1 MVVQHNLSSM
11 NTNRQLN
18 ISDNIKAASS
28 EKLAS
33 GYRIN
38 RAADDAAGLSISEKL
53 RWQIRGLNTASRNIS
68 DGISLIQVADGA
80 LAESHAILQ
89 RMNELSVQAANDTNT
104 SIDRAAIQS
113 EINEITKE
121 LDRIATGTT
130 FNGEIYPLYG
140 KGIQLPD
147 GIGVTDITVVNNSQ
161 GTVTCDGVVYNPGDT
176 FTVKNVLSIMKAPDY
191 SNMSE
196 AAIYF
201 SHNGGSGRGYTTSNI
216 FTVDEISTTPPVNY
230 DIKYS
235 KLSDVKVDDN
245 GYLYADS
252 LSSSNSRFYMGQRQ
266 FVIVQNPTPANLDA
280 AGIYKAGSADEPIN
294 IQAGSLSG
302 QAVEIP
308 LVDASAAALGVT
320 SLDVT
325 SFQSAGDAIDTIAGA
340 IEKVSKYRSQFG
352 AIQNRLEHS
361 KSNVENTAE
370 NTQNAES
377 RIRDTDIADEMVK
390 FSTASIIS
398 QSAQSMLTQANQQPQ
413 GVLSL
418 LSQ

>member
-68 DGISLIQVADGA
+68 DDISLIQVADGA

-140 KGIQLPD
+140 NGIQYPD
-147 GIGVTDITVVNNSQ
+147 ASGVIDITVVNNSP
-161 GTVTCDGVVYNPGDT
+161 GTVTCDGVVYNPGDV
-176 FTVKNVLSIMKAPDY
+176 FTVKNVLSILKAPDY
-191 SNMSE
+191 KDLSD
-196 AAIYF
+196 AAIF
-201 SHNGGSGRGYTTSNI
+201 QTAANGNGAGYSSSTI
-216 FTVDEISTTPPVNY
+216 FTVDSNSPHTQIT
-230 DIKYS
+230 YS
-235 KLSDVKVDDN
+235 KLSDVKVDEN

-252 LSSSNSRFYMGQRQ
+252 LPYNDRRYYMGPRQ
-266 FVIVQNPTPANLDA
+266 FLPYNPQTPDNLEAN
-280 AGIYKAGSADEPIN
+280 GVFKAIPADEPIN

-302 QAVEIP
+302 QAVELP

>member
-18 ISDNIKAASS
+18 INDNIKAASS
-28 EKLAS
+28 QKLAS

-53 RWQIRGLNTASRNIS
+53 RWQIRGLTTASRNIS

-130 FNGEIYPLYG
+130 FNGAIYPLYG

-147 GIGVTDITVVNNSQ
+147 AIGVADITVVNNSQ
-161 GTVTCDGVVYNPGDT
+161 GTVTCDGVVYNPGDV
-176 FTVKNVLSIMKAPDY
+176 FTVKNVLSILRLPDY
-191 SNMSE
+191 KDLSC
-196 AAIYF
+196 AAIYQ
-201 SHNGGSGRGYTTSNI
+201 SGTQGNSGYSSSNI
-216 FTVDEISTTPPVNY
+216 FTIESNSLHTQIT
-230 DIKYS
+230 YS
-235 KLSDVKVDDN
+235 KLSDVKVDEN
-245 GYLYADS
+245 GYLYADC
-252 LSSSNSRFYMGQRQ
+252 LSSSKIRYYMGPRQ
-266 FVIVQNPTPANLDA
+266 FLPYNPHTPDNLDA
-280 AGIYKAGSADEPIN
+280 NGVYKAIPADKPIN
-294 IQAGSLSG
+294 IQAGFLSG
-302 QAVEIP
+302 QSVVIP

-340 IEKVSKYRSQFG
+340 IDKVSRYRSQFG

>member
-147 GIGVTDITVVNNSQ
+147 GIGVADITVVNSSQ
-161 GTVTCDGVVYNPGDT
+161 GTVTCDGVVYNPGDV
-176 FTVKNVLSIMKAPDY
+176 FTVKNVLSILRLPDY
-191 SNMSE
+191 KDISC
-196 AAIYF
+196 AAIYQ
-201 SHNGGSGRGYTTSNI
+201 SGTQGNSGYSSSNI
-216 FTVDEISTTPPVNY
+216 FTIESNSLHTQIT
-230 DIKYS
+230 YS
-235 KLSDVKVDDN
+235 KLSDVKVDEN
-245 GYLYADS
+245 GYLYADC
-252 LSSSNSRFYMGQRQ
+252 LASSKIRYYMGPRQ
-266 FVIVQNPTPANLDA
+266 FLPYNPQTPDNLDA
-280 AGIYKAGSADEPIN
+280 NGVFKAIPADEPIN

-302 QAVEIP
+302 QSVVIP
-308 LVDASAAALGVT
+308 LVDATAAALGVT

-340 IEKVSKYRSQFG
+340 IDKVSKYRSQFG

-390 FSTASIIS
+390 LSNASMIS
-398 QSAQSMLTQANQQPQ
+398 QSAQCMLTQANQQPQ